1 MLTWVLSAFLPCEFS
16 STFTSL
22 LCLWLCIQ
30 PSWGLLSAFH
40 CIPHW
45 FGLVCELRRTP
56 PRSVQSGSGF
66 KLQVSNNSVAP
77 PRLFSEPEE
86 IKQCDKIKLL
96 FYCMWRNCQ
105 YLPQCTWPFGKT
117 FTSSAGCKMEKKT
130 ATSKP
135 WSQVTKVV
143 LLVTRQT
150 MIKNRAHRLFILDQD
165 LKIVTDW
172 KRAEK

>member
-45 FGLVCELRRTP
+45 FGLVCEQRRTP

-77 PRLFSEPEE
+77 PSWLFSEPEE

-105 YLPQCTWPFGKT
+105 YLPQCIGLLARPLQAQLDVRWK
-117 FTSSAGCKMEKKT
+117 KKT

-150 MIKNRAHRLFILDQD
+150 MIKIEHIVYLYWT
-165 LKIVTDW
+165 KI
-172 KRAEK
+172 